1 MSKTPTK
8 EMIEAAQEAYATFG
22 QVGHLRAQPPAESVV
37 AAMLSAALQSAA
49 DTPPDID
56 QVATRIASKYLTL
69 DISCERLYHDVV
81 EALTAERAGASRKAA
96 ADIPTPTGHP
106 IEFRISITGSD
117 GCQTVLS
124 HWPEGYAL
132 ERHGEIVWRE
142 EIKPEP
148 REDRL

>member
-49 DTPPDID
+49 EAPSPQPHMTAYDPHRYAVTSSDYSRP
-56 QVATRIASKYLTL
+56 YLLGAYPTL
-69 DISCERLYHDVV
+69 DK
-81 EALTAERAGASRKAA
+81 AELAQGGKPDKW
-96 ADIPTPTGHP
+96 DIFVKVDAPAP
-106 IEFRISITGSD
+106 
-117 GCQTVLS
+117 Q
-124 HWPEGYAL
+124 
-132 ERHGEIVWRE
+132 
-142 EIKPEP
+142 P